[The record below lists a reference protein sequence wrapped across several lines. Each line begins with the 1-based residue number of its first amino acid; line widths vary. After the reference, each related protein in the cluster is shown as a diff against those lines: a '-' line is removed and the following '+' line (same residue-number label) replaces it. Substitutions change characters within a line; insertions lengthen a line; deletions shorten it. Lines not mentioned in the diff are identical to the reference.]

1 MTKNKFAHP
10 PYLPEFEK
18 EDALRLRKV
27 LHIISRTCCR
37 DKRPEGVIRDID
49 DLLERPSRIRECD
62 TFILKPVVDAI
73 NMVAEAEG

>member
-10 PYLPEFEK
+10 PYLPEFK
-18 EDALRLRKV
+18 REDALRLRKV

-62 TFILKPVVDAI
+62 LFTLKPVVDAI